1 MELKFEQS
9 DTEFYTPAAG
19 LCFVGH
25 ALNKN
30 TSLKKSLRSIKKRHG
45 IPNIDLVRAFVGLLA
60 LGKTDFDAIDNY
72 RHDDWFKR
80 SMGIKQM
87 PSASRLRQR
96 FNEDATQL
104 IPLIEDAFPEL
115 LIELEAP
122 ITPLSKDLDHLQHIP
137 LDIDVTPQDNSKT
150 KKESSQWTYK
160 QFHGFAPIMS
170 YVGTEGWCIG
180 AELRPGSQHSQND
193 FVPFLN
199 TVLHRL
205 RRVTQAPVLLRLDSG
220 HDADDTRREVAT
232 HNNLDHIIKL
242 NPRTQYS
249 VATWLPTLEAKGV
262 QWTELRPGKAYAT
275 HSVIHET
282 DYGKQRLIIRIIR
295 RTTDSVGQYFLTP
308 DYELDGW
315 WTTLDEAEYSDDNVI
330 LLYKD
335 HATSEQFHS
344 EFKTDMDLERLP
356 SGKFDT
362 NDLVMCLGALTY
374 NILRYMGQTCL
385 LGPNSPV
392 RHKAQRRRIKTV
404 MQELVYQSARFMK
417 RGRQFILRFGRHC
430 PGLSA
435 FMELFPEKQL
445 C

>member
-19 LCFVGH
+19 LYFVGH
-25 ALNKN
+25 ALNKK

-45 IPNIDLVRAFVGLLA
+45 IPNIDLVRAFIGLLA

-104 IPLIEDAFPEL
+104 IPLIEEALPEL
-115 LIELEAP
+115 LLELGAP
-122 ITPLSKDLDHLQHIP
+122 ISPLSKELDHLQHIP
-137 LDIDVTPQDNSKT
+137 LDIDVTPQDNSRT
-150 KKESSQWTYK
+150 QKEGSQWTYK
-160 QFHGFAPIMS
+160 HFHGFAPIMS
-170 YVGTEGWCIG
+170 YVGKEGWCIG

-199 TVLHRL
+199 TVLRRL

-220 HDADDTRREVAT
+220 HDAEDTRREIANHSNV
-232 HNNLDHIIKL
+232 DHIIKL
-242 NPRTQYS
+242 NPRKQYT
-249 VATWLPTLEAKGV
+249 VTAWLPVFEEKGV
-262 QWTELRPGKAYAT
+262 QWNELRPGKISAT
-275 HSVIHET
+275 LSISHET
-282 DYGKQRLIIRIIR
+282 DYAKQRLIIRIIK

-308 DYELDGW
+308 DYELEGW

-330 LLYKD
+330 LLYED

-374 NILRYMGQTCL
+374 NVLRYMGQTCL
-385 LGPNSPV
+385 IGPDSPI

-404 MQELVYQSARFMK
+404 MQELVYQSARLLE
-417 RGRQFILRFGRHC
+417 RGRQFILRFGRHS

-435 FMELFPEKQL
+435 FMNLFPEKQL